1 MTLEY
6 NDRFP
11 FLFFL
16 RLKKKTV
23 RERIKIN
30 SDLII
35 RSSLLLQFR
44 VERLW
49 GRDHEQASGYG
60 QGRGLRSARGK
71 SGNSLSRW

>member
-1 MTLEY
+1 M
-6 NDRFP
+6 
-11 FLFFL
+11 
-16 RLKKKTV
+16 

-30 SDLII
+30 RDLII